1 MRTRSHYGLRR
12 STPMTMAKAISMKAD
27 KAQNLLV
34 LTASALMSVIVL
46 NVVSLLIVGV
56 VRPML
61 LEW

>member
-1 MRTRSHYGLRR
+1 
-12 STPMTMAKAISMKAD
+12 MTMAKAISMKAERT
-27 KAQNLLV
+27 QNLVV
-34 LTASALMSVIVL
+34 LTAYAFTSVIVL